1 METLIGIACNDFVL
15 LASDMTNVNSLFVM
29 KNGMH
34 IFFTVFLKL
43 FSNKIFLQHFQCIPT
58 CLSQS

>member
-34 IFFTVFLKL
+34 IFFTVSLKL
-43 FSNKIFLQHFQCIPT
+43 FSNEIFLQHLLCIPT
-58 CLSQS
+58 CISQS